1 MSSPPEKK
9 YRFFWTIRMMM
20 IRDRSGLILF
30 IGTHKEREAVATGPL
45 HNHAELPARNVR
57 LENQLRRAFSVS
69 THAPMRDEVFSDSL
83 LSSSASPQNM
93 PSSAAAD
100 ELCP

>member
-1 MSSPPEKK
+1 MIRCHARPEDPNSDDR
-9 YRFFWTIRMMM
+9 RFFH
-20 IRDRSGLILF
+20 SN
-30 IGTHKEREAVATGPL
+30 KEREAAANGPL
-45 HNHAELPARNVR
+45 HNHAELPARNVKGAPR
-57 LENQLRRAFSVS
+57 NEDALRQYDQPRCDFSFS